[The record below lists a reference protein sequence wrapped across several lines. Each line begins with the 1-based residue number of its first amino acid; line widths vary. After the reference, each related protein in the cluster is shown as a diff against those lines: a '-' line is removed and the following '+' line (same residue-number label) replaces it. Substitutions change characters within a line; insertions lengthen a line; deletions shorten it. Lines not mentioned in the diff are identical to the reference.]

1 MIKSDY
7 IFGLLEKVALSSD
20 HERYFLAAAITLRN
34 SIISFGVN
42 RMKTDPMQAKYAKN
56 KDCIYMHA
64 EIHAIKNALKKV
76 EVDDLRK
83 ADLYVLRVRN
93 EDGKRAMAKPCDGCM
108 RAIAE
113 FGIRNVYFTNERGNA
128 EVI

>member
-1 MIKSDY
+1 MLKSEY
-7 IFGLLEKVALSSD
+7 IFGLLEKVAESSE
-20 HERYFLAAAITLRN
+20 HPRYFLSAAITLRN

-42 RMKTDPMQAKYAKN
+42 RMKTDPMQAKYGAN
-56 KDCIYMHA
+56 KECIYIHA

-76 EVDDLRK
+76 NVKDLRK
-83 ADLYVLRVRN
+83 ADLYVLRIRN
-93 EDGKRAMAKPCDGCM
+93 EDGKRAMSKPCIGCM

-113 FGIRNVYFTNERGNA
+113 FGIRNVYYTNERGNA